1 MMTDTASIS
10 STVQTMLTKQYKYV
24 RAFTERLCEPLLI
37 EDYVVQ
43 PVIDVSP
50 PKWHLAHSTWFFEN
64 FILKPHLSGYQ
75 EYNVYFGYLFNSYYE
90 SAGKRWQR
98 ANRGQLTRP
107 SVQEVYAYRAY
118 VDEHMQK
125 MLSQETLSEEVLTF
139 AEIGLHHEQ
148 QHQELLF
155 TDIKYILGNNPLFPV
170 YRAGAKPPLHSP
182 QKQAFDWIK
191 VSEGIYQTGHQSE
204 GFCYDNETPVHK
216 VFLADFEIRRQAVT
230 NAEWLEFMAAG
241 GYQNH
246 ELWLSEGRA
255 RVLENNIE
263 APLYWL
269 KEHDIWQQYTLG
281 EGLTDIALDA
291 PVTHISYYEADAF
304 AAWKGMRLPT
314 EHEWE
319 AACQQ
324 EHDTIPA
331 RAVFAHHDYLQPQ
344 ASGNDSLYGN
354 VWQWTAS
361 AYLSYPN
368 YKKAPGA
375 LGEYNGKFMSGQMVL
390 RGGSCATDL
399 SHIRGSYRNF
409 FHADKRWQFTGLRLA
424 RAVV

>member
-1 MMTDTASIS
+1 MSDTTITAPAHA
-10 STVQTMLTKQYKYV
+10 VLAEQYKYV
-24 RAFTERLCEPLLI
+24 RSFTEHLCEPLLI

-43 PVIDVSP
+43 PIIDVSP

-64 FILKPHLSGYQ
+64 FILKPHLADYQ
-75 EYNVYFGYLFNSYYE
+75 EYHRYFGYLFNSYYE

-107 SVQEVYAYRAY
+107 SVEEVYAYRHY
-118 VDEHMQK
+118 VDEQMQK
-125 MLSQETLSEEVLTF
+125 LFSQNTLSDEVMLF
-139 AEIGLHHEQ
+139 LEIGLHHEQ

-155 TDIKYILGNNPLFPV
+155 TDIKYILGSNPLFPV
-170 YRAGAKPPLHSP
+170 YKKGVKPSFQITEKP
-182 QKQAFDWIK
+182 DWIK
-191 VSEGIYQTGHQSE
+191 VSEGIYQTGHQAG
-204 GFCYDNETPVHK
+204 GFSYDNETPVHQ

-230 NAEWLEFMAAG
+230 NAEWLEFMEAG

-255 RVLENNIE
+255 WVIENNVE

-269 KEHDIWQQYTLG
+269 KETNTWQQYTLG
-281 EGLTDIALDA
+281 GGLTYIDLTA

-319 AACQQ
+319 AACRQVHGS
-324 EHDTIPA
+324 ETIPPE
-331 RAVFAHHDYLQPQ
+331 AVFANNDYLQPQ
-344 ASGNDSLYGN
+344 ACGNNSLYGN

-368 YKKAPGA
+368 YRKAPGA

-390 RGGSCATDL
+390 RGGSCATDK
-399 SHIRGSYRNF
+399 SHIRCSYRNF
-409 FHADKRWQFTGLRLA
+409 FHPDKRWQFTGLRL
-424 RAVV
+424 VKIKK